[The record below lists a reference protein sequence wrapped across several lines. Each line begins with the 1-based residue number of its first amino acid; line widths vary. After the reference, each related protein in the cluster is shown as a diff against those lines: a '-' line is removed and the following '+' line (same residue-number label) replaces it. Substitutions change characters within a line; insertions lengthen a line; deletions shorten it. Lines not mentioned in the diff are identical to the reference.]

1 VKTGLA
7 AIAALLLVPSA
18 AMAVNY
24 PSPKDPG
31 KLPPRP
37 NGQEATLHVCKK
49 PRCFDSIQQA
59 VNASVGGDTIKVAK
73 GTYKEGV
80 QVKNKGRRGLR
91 IIGNKK

>member
-1 VKTGLA
+1 VRTGLA

-18 AMAVNY
+18 AMAIDY

-49 PRCFDSIQQA
+49 PRCFDTIQEA
-59 VNASVGGDTIKVAK
+59 VNASVGGDTIKVAN
-73 GTYKEGV
+73 G
-80 QVKNKGRRGLR
+80 
-91 IIGNKK
+91 